1 MIELL
6 ADFFETYWR
15 ALNVLQYLT
24 VRIGAAMLTAFVI
37 WLWLGPRFIT
47 AMRVWQKGGE
57 TVKAILPHQGKAG
70 TPSMGGLLVVG
81 ATLASTLLWANLAN
95 GYVWLLVFLMAGF
108 CALGFADD
116 YFTLTRRYKRGV
128 PGKVR
133 LAVGGTLAA
142 LFVLGYI
149 HVNNTLVAT
158 EIYFPFLKWMVVGL
172 GVSGFVLFGVLVIVG
187 TANAVNL
194 TDGLDGL
201 VSIPAVIVATTL
213 AVLAYIMGRA
223 DFTAYLH
230 YPFMVGAG
238 EIAVMCAA
246 LAGAMLGFLWFNAP
260 PARIFLGDT
269 GSLPVGAMLGGV
281 AVMIKQEFALLIIGG
296 LFVVETLSV
305 MLQVASFKLTGK
317 RIFKMAPL
325 HHHFEQLGWPESTIV
340 VRFWIISLVL
350 ALVGLATLKIR

>member
-1 MIELL
+1 VV
-6 ADFFETYWR
+6 A
-15 ALNVLQYLT
+15 AT
-24 VRIGAAMLTAFVI
+24 VG
-37 WLWLGPRFIT
+37 
-47 AMRVWQKGGE
+47 
-57 TVKAILPHQGKAG
+57 
-70 TPSMGGLLVVG
+70 
-81 ATLASTLLWANLAN
+81 STLLWANLNN
-95 GYVWLLVFLMAGF
+95 GYVWLLLALVLGF
-108 CALGFADD
+108 FALGLADD
-116 YFTLTRRYKRGV
+116 YFTLTRRWKRGV
-128 PGKVR
+128 PGRIR
-133 LAVGGTLAA
+133 LLVGAAIAAAFVMGYTYVNGTA
-142 LFVLGYI
+142 I
-149 HVNNTLVAT
+149 AT

-172 GVSGFVLFGVLVIVG
+172 GITGFVLFGVFVIVG

-201 VSIPAVIVATTL
+201 VSIPAVIVATTM

-230 YPFMVGAG
+230 YPFITGAG

-296 LFVVETLSV
+296 LFVMETLSV
-305 MLQVASFKLTGK
+305 LLQVASFKLTGK

>member
-1 MIELL
+1 MIYLL
-6 ADFFETYWR
+6 ADHFDTYLR
-15 ALNVLQYLT
+15 TLNLLQYLT
-24 VRIGAAMLTAFVI
+24 VRAGGALLTAFFI
-37 WLWLGPRFIT
+37 WLVFGPRFIA

-70 TPSMGGLLVVG
+70 TPSMGGVLVVG
-81 ATLASTLLWANLAN
+81 ALMVSTLLWANLAN
-95 GYVWLLVFLMAGF
+95 GYVWLLMFLV
-108 CALGFADD
+108 LGFFAVGLADD
-116 YFTLTRRYKRGV
+116 YLNLTRRWKRGL
-128 PGKVR
+128 PGKLR
-133 LAVGGTLAA
+133 LAIGSALAA
-142 LFVLGYI
+142 LFVLGFI
-149 HVNNTLVAT
+149 HINGTAVAT
-158 EIYFPFLKWMVVGL
+158 EIYFPFLKWMVVGM
-172 GVSGFVLFGVLVIVG
+172 GVAGFVLFGVLVIVG

-201 VSIPAVIVATTL
+201 VSIPTVIVATTL
-213 AVLAYIMGRA
+213 AILAYVMGRV

-230 YPFMVGAG
+230 LPHIAGAG
-238 EIAVMCAA
+238 EVAVMGAA

-269 GSLPVGAMLGGV
+269 GSLPVGAMLGGI
-281 AVMIKQEFALLIIGG
+281 AVLIKQEFALLIIGG

-305 MLQVASFKLTGK
+305 ILQVLSFKLTGK

-350 ALVGLATLKIR
+350 ALLGLATLKVR